1 MDRFEAWFDGNDAF
15 APEAART
22 RPRIALQKPSSGLL
36 RIGAA
41 LSTVILATSLIGGA
55 HRVGLISTAGSVGA
69 IGATPDPSVTTP
81 AASGD
86 PSPTPSVTAPPQA
99 TVAGLLPVSEC
110 KLGPTGNEW
119 YFSAGFPISNTSDV
133 LTTGPLRLAVIY
145 VEFPDAPRRSAVE
158 ELHGVIEDHVEK
170 IYEEMSYGKL
180 ALDLVSSR
188 DWIMMDK
195 PSASYNVLQGEA
207 EPEGVIRYVSEAVRK
222 ADPDIDFT
230 GIDAVAVFATELAD
244 GIAGDFQLT
253 LNDRIATD
261 EGRGVFSTIITGG
274 DWWEEEVDPMILAHE
289 FGHVIGLQD
298 LYEGGS
304 SELFEIAHQHV
315 GNFDFMSRGWSDA
328 FAPTILGWNRW
339 RLGWIADSQVIC
351 ARPEEGTEV
360 LINALQTGSGPLLV
374 VVPLSSTRAVV
385 IESRRP
391 IGWDRALPE
400 SGALAYLVDTSI
412 DTTEGPIKIIA
423 NTFGD
428 GFDRAP
434 LSAGEYIDAL
444 SYTITSL
451 ELAAWGD
458 RIYITP

>member
-1 MDRFEAWFDGNDAF
+1 
-15 APEAART
+15 
-22 RPRIALQKPSSGLL
+22 
-36 RIGAA
+36 
-41 LSTVILATSLIGGA
+41 
-55 HRVGLISTAGSVGA
+55 
-69 IGATPDPSVTTP
+69 
-81 AASGD
+81 
-86 PSPTPSVTAPPQA
+86 
-99 TVAGLLPVSEC
+99 
-110 KLGPTGNEW
+110 
-119 YFSAGFPISNTSDV
+119 

-145 VEFPDAPRRSAVE
+145 VEFPDAPRRSSVA
-158 ELHGVIEDHVEK
+158 ELHDAIEDHVET
-170 IYEEMSYGKL
+170 IYAEMSYGKL
-180 ALDLVSSR
+180 ALDLIPSR

-195 PSASYNVLQGEA
+195 SSTFYNVLQGEA
-207 EPEGVIRYVSEAVRK
+207 EPKGVIRYVSEAIRK
-222 ADPDIDFT
+222 ADSGIDFT

-253 LNDRIATD
+253 LNDRITTD
-261 EGRGVFSTIITGG
+261 EGPGVFSTIITGG

-304 SELFEIAHQHV
+304 SDLFEIAHQHV

-351 ARPEEGTEV
+351 ARPVEGTEV

-391 IGWDRALPE
+391 IGWDRAIPE
-400 SGALAYLVDTSI
+400 SGALVYVVDTSI

-428 GFDRAP
+428 GFDSAP

-451 ELAAWGD
+451 EMAAWGD